1 MLACYACNAAS
12 KQDETNDVKKLYLKY
27 KEIPMNTTG
36 QSKVSV
42 LKHVIE
48 NPADMTTEMSFIG
61 VGESLHDDWHV
72 TSGLVVYKQQALTVN
87 AVQYVVTRLSN

>member
-1 MLACYACNAAS
+1 
-12 KQDETNDVKKLYLKY
+12 V
-27 KEIPMNTTG
+27 NTTG

-72 TSGLVVYKQQALTVN
+72 TSGLVVYKQQTLTVN